1 MHEALL
7 INQTASGGGVFRGA
21 VAMGTD
27 VKTNFS
33 AQNVTNCTWFFTC
46 RTGNPFIPLLNT
58 DILLSDH
65 FLVLID
71 VTPWSG

>member
-33 AQNVTNCTWFFTC
+33 AQNVTNCTL
-46 RTGNPFIPLLNT
+46 GNPFIPLLNT

-71 VTPWSG
+71 VTPGSG